1 MNRRTLIAAGIPVL
15 VIAGAAG
22 WHRINRNRELSRQ
35 AAIKSEGA
43 VAVTTVT
50 VEERNFRASV
60 PFTGTLLAVN
70 RAELKA
76 EVAGRA
82 TRVTVHEGDRVAKG
96 TVLSAQ
102 DEEDLQLAV
111 EAAEAQLV
119 QAQAQAQ
126 QAKRDN
132 DRAQMLLEKRSITKQ
147 AAQQA
152 ETYFNATS
160 ASARAAESNLGLAK
174 SRLHKARITAP
185 FDGEVASRTVQPGEM
200 LSPGQPA
207 FVVVD
212 NRRLEILADLPAEA
226 LPRVKVGLKA
236 TFRVTGFDKPFQ
248 AVLTQISPSL
258 LAEGRTLRVR
268 LEVPNADGSLKGGLF
283 AEGEFLAEGEVRRP
297 ALPASAVT
305 ALGRDAEVFVA
316 EAGVARRRKITVG
329 PDQGGWRPI
338 DGLSK
343 GAEVVAQGR
352 DQLADGTRLQ
362 PAKGK

>member
-22 WHRINRNRELSRQ
+22 WHRISRNQELTRQ
-35 AAIKSEGA
+35 AIIKNEGA
-43 VAVTTVT
+43 IAVTTAA
-50 VEERNFRASV
+50 VEERSFRASV

-76 EVAGRA
+76 EVAGRV

-126 QAKRDN
+126 QARRDN
-132 DRAQMLLEKRSITKQ
+132 ERAQMLLEKRSITRQ

-152 ETYFNATS
+152 ETLFNATAA
-160 ASARAAESNLGLAK
+160 ASRAAESNLGLAK
-174 SRLHKARITAP
+174 SRLHKARISAP
-185 FDGEVASRTVQPGEM
+185 FDGEIATRAIQPGEM
-200 LSPGQPA
+200 LSPGQTA
-207 FVVVD
+207 LVVVD
-212 NRRLEILADLPAEA
+212 NRRLEIIADLPAEA
-226 LPRVKVGLKA
+226 LPLVKVGLKA
-236 TFRVTGFDKPFQ
+236 SFRITGFDKPFE

-258 LAEGRTLRVR
+258 QAEGRTLRVR
-268 LEVPNADGSLKGGLF
+268 LEVPNLDGRLKGGLF
-283 AEGEFLAEGEVRRP
+283 AEGEFLADGDLKKP
-297 ALPASAVT
+297 ALPASVLTAV
-305 ALGRDAEVFVA
+305 GREAEVYVA
-316 EAGVARRRKITVG
+316 EGGLARRRRIIVG
-329 PDQGGWRPI
+329 PEQNGWRPV
-338 DGLSK
+338 DGLPK

-352 DQLADGTRLQ
+352 DQLTDGSRVTT
-362 PAKGK
+362 AKGK